1 MSRAVASPL
10 RDVNGAAA
18 RRPVRLK
25 RRALSDS
32 SDDDASDEDAP
43 SPATNVD
50 AVAATNVDAVAATRK
65 PLRLKGK
72 DGGAEV

>member
-43 SPATNVD
+43 APATNVD
-50 AVAATNVDAVAATRK
+50 AVAGDAQAPAIEGQGR
-65 PLRLKGK
+65 R
-72 DGGAEV
+72 AEV

>member
-32 SDDDASDEDAP
+32 
-43 SPATNVD
+43 
-50 AVAATNVDAVAATRK
+50 
-65 PLRLKGK
+65 
-72 DGGAEV
+72 

>member
-32 SDDDASDEDAP
+32 SDDDASDEDAFE
-43 SPATNVD
+43 
-50 AVAATNVDAVAATRK
+50 
-65 PLRLKGK
+65 RLFDSCQKIFFR
-72 DGGAEV
+72 AQRY